1 MEVGNIESPLK
12 DTSWPLLN
20 TILLD
25 TIFTFLKDLR
35 SFCLRTCY
43 YWKKQDRDIEKH
55 NQILSNL
62 SNIKQNRFFTPLQ

>member
-43 YWKKQDRDIEKH
+43 YWKKRDRDIEKH
-55 NQILSNL
+55 NQ
-62 SNIKQNRFFTPLQ
+62 